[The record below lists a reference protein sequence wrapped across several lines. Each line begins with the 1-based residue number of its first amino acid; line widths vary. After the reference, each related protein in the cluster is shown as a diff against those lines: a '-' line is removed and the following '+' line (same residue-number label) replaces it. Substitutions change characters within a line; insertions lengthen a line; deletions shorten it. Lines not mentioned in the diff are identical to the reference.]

1 MEMETQ
7 NYQNE
12 KPAEEE
18 EDIDPVFEQF
28 DGILSTLTTFK
39 SQITSLQQQM
49 RGLEKVVKR
58 ELSTAREAAEKKR
71 QKKANRK
78 PSGFAKPSS
87 ISSELSQFMSK
98 EEGVQVARTEVTQF
112 IIKYIK
118 EHDLQNP
125 ANRKMILPDDTLT
138 KLLDVKKDDEVTYF
152 NLQKFMNRH
161 FV

>member
-1 MEMETQ
+1 MEGTTN
-7 NYQNE
+7 NYQTENQTI
-12 KPAEEE
+12 
-18 EDIDPVFEQF
+18 EDEVVDPVFEQF

-39 SQITSLQQQM
+39 SQITSLQQQL

-58 ELSTAREAAEKKR
+58 ELNTARKAAEKKR
-71 QKKANRK
+71 QRKANRK

-87 ISSELSQFMSK
+87 ISSELSKFMSK

-118 EHDLQNP
+118 DNNLQNP
-125 ANRKMILPDDTLT
+125 ENRKMIMPDDTLK
-138 KLLDVKKDDEVTYF
+138 KLLAVKENDNVTYF